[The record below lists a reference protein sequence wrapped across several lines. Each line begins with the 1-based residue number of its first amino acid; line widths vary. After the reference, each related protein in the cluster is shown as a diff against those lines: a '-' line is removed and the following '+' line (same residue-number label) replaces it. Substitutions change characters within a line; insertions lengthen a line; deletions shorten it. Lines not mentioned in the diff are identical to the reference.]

1 MADLSA
7 ITGTVICA
15 ASLAEH
21 FCTLPVLAPQ
31 LLNRNRT
38 MINPLLE
45 NTTLPAFSNIKPE
58 HVLPAMTQLIA
69 DSRSTINALLANGG
83 PYTWA
88 SLVEPLEDIDDRIN
102 RAWSPVGHMNAVVN
116 SDELR
121 EAYNAC
127 LPLLSEY
134 ATEVGQNDVLFQA
147 YKSIAEGPEFEKLD
161 TAQRRIIEN
170 ALRDFRLSGVDLPPA
185 EKQRFKE
192 IAQEL
197 SRLGSQFQDHVMD
210 ATQGWTR
217 HVEDESLLAGLPDSA
232 KAMAAQAAS
241 ARGLTGWL
249 FTLEFPSYIAIM
261 TYADSRELRRELYTA
276 YATRASDQG
285 PNAGQWDNTPVME
298 KLLALRHDEARL
310 LGFKNFAE
318 LSLATKMAPGTD
330 EVVAFLENLAERSR
344 VSAKEDLAELRAFAE
359 GELGINNPDAWDW
372 TYASEKLRQKKYQLS
387 EEEVRAY
394 FPASRVVAGMF
405 AVVER
410 LYGLT
415 IREKG
420 GVDVWHPDA
429 RYYEIHDQAGELRG
443 AFFLD
448 LYARAKKRG
457 GAWMD
462 ECVTRRRLADR
473 VQIPVAYL
481 TCNFTPPTGDA
492 PALLRHDEVQTLFHE
507 FGHGLQHML
516 TRIDHLGVSGIHGVE
531 WDAVELP
538 SQFMENFCW
547 EPEALA
553 LISGHHETG
562 EPLPTSL
569 LDKMIAARNFQ
580 SGMQMLRQLEFSLF
594 DFRIH
599 RDYELAQGGRIYS
612 ILDEVRRKVSV
623 VFPPDFNRFPHS
635 FSHIFGGGYA
645 AGYYSYKWA
654 EVLSS
659 DAFSLFEERGIF
671 DPQTG
676 REFMENILEKGGSQ
690 KAMELFVAFRGR
702 EPSIDALLRHNG
714 LAKAA

>member
-1 MADLSA
+1 
-7 ITGTVICA
+7 VISD
-15 ASLAEH
+15 ASCAEH
-21 FCTLPVLAPQ
+21 FCTLPVLSAQ
-31 LLNRNRT
+31 LLFTLNKT

-45 NTTLPAFSNIKPE
+45 NKTLPAFSNIKPE

-69 DSRSTINALLANGG
+69 DSRSTIDALLANGG

-147 YKSIAEGPEFEKLD
+147 YKSIAEGSEFEKLD

-192 IAQEL
+192 IAQDL

-241 ARGLTGWL
+241 AKGLAGWL

-261 TYADSRELRRELYTA
+261 TYADDRELRRELYTA

-298 KLLALRHDEARL
+298 KLLALRHEEAEL
-310 LGFKNFAE
+310 LGFNNFAE

-330 EVVAFLENLAERSR
+330 EVVAFLENLAGRSR
-344 VSAKEDLAELRAFAE
+344 VPAQEDLAELRAFAE

-415 IREKG
+415 IREKAG
-420 GVDVWHPDA
+420 IDVWHPDA

-448 LYARAKKRG
+448 LYARPKKRG

-481 TCNFTPPTGDA
+481 TCNFTPPTGDSA
-492 PALLRHDEVQTLFHE
+492 ALLRHDEVQTLFHE

-599 RDYELAQGGRIYS
+599 RDYEPAQGGRIYS

>member
-7 ITGTVICA
+7 ITGMVICD

-599 RDYELAQGGRIYS
+599 RDFEPAQGGRIYS

>member
-1 MADLSA
+1 
-7 ITGTVICA
+7 
-15 ASLAEH
+15 
-21 FCTLPVLAPQ
+21 
-31 LLNRNRT
+31 

-420 GVDVWHPDA
+420 GIDVWHPDA

-462 ECVTRRRLADR
+462 ECVTRRRLADQ

-553 LISGHHETG
+553 LISGHRETG
-562 EPLPTSL
+562 EPLPKSL

-599 RDYELAQGGRIYS
+599 RDFEPAQGGRIYS

-671 DPQTG
+671 DLQTG

>member
-1 MADLSA
+1 MEVPELPKHLASN
-7 ITGTVICA
+7 IFQTRHVI
-15 ASLAEH
+15 SSPIPYFSRH
-21 FCTLPVLAPQ
+21 K
-31 LLNRNRT
+31 T
-38 MINPLLE
+38 MTNPLL
-45 NTTLPAFSNIKPE
+45 NSPALPEFSKIRPE
-58 HVLPAMTQLIA
+58 HVQPAMAQLI
-69 DSRSTINALLANGG
+69 DESRDAIDVLLAAGG
-83 PYTWA
+83 PCTWT

-127 LPLLSEY
+127 LPLLSAY
-134 ATEVGQNDVLFQA
+134 ATEVGQNDALYQA
-147 YKSIAEGPEFEKLD
+147 YKSLADGPEFEKLD
-161 TAQRRIIEN
+161 IAQRKIIEN
-170 ALRDFRLSGVDLPPA
+170 ALRDFRLSGVDLPQA
-185 EKQRFKE
+185 GKERFKE

-197 SRLGSQFQDHVMD
+197 SQLGSQFQDHVMD
-210 ATQGWTR
+210 AAQGWTR
-217 HVEDESLLAGLPDSA
+217 HVDDEALLTGLPDSA
-232 KAMAAQAAS
+232 RAMAAQAAG
-241 ARGLTGWL
+241 AKQLTGWL

-261 TYADSRELRRELYTA
+261 TYADNRELRRELYTA

-285 PNAGQWDNTPVME
+285 PDAGKWDNSEVME
-298 KLLALRHDEARL
+298 KLLALRHEEAQL
-310 LGFKNFAE
+310 LGFANYAE
-318 LSLATKMAPGTD
+318 LSLATKMAPSTG

-344 VSAKEDLAELRAFAE
+344 VSAQEDLAELRAFAE
-359 GELGINNPDAWDW
+359 RELGIEKPDAWDW

-394 FPASRVVAGMF
+394 FPAAQVVAGMF
-405 AVVER
+405 SVVEK

-415 IREKG
+415 IREKT

-429 RYYEIHDQAGELRG
+429 RFYEIHDKTGALRG

-462 ECVTRRRLADR
+462 ECVTRRRLADH
-473 VQIPVAYL
+473 VQTPVAYL
-481 TCNFTPPTGDA
+481 TCNFTPPNGDA

-562 EPLPTSL
+562 APLPKAL

-594 DFRIH
+594 DFLIH
-599 RDYELAQGGRIYS
+599 RNYDPAQGGQVYP
-612 ILDEVRRKVSV
+612 ILDKVRQTVSV
-623 VFPPDFNRFPHS
+623 VIPPAFNRFPHS

-659 DAFSLFEERGIF
+659 DAYSLFEERGIF

-676 REFMENILEKGGSQ
+676 RDFLENILEKGGSQ

>member
-1 MADLSA
+1 
-7 ITGTVICA
+7 
-15 ASLAEH
+15 
-21 FCTLPVLAPQ
+21 
-31 LLNRNRT
+31 

-420 GVDVWHPDA
+420 GIDVWHPDA

-553 LISGHHETG
+553 LISGHRETG
-562 EPLPTSL
+562 EPLPKSL

-599 RDYELAQGGRIYS
+599 RDFEPAQGGRIYS

-671 DPQTG
+671 DLQTG

>member
-1 MADLSA
+1 
-7 ITGTVICA
+7 
-15 ASLAEH
+15 
-21 FCTLPVLAPQ
+21 
-31 LLNRNRT
+31 

-45 NTTLPAFSNIKPE
+45 NKTLPAFSNIKPE

-69 DSRSTINALLANGG
+69 ESRSTIDALLANGG

-88 SLVEPLEDIDDRIN
+88 SLAEPLEDIDDRIN

-134 ATEVGQNDVLFQA
+134 ATEVGQNDLLFQA

-197 SRLGSQFQDHVMD
+197 SLLGSQFQDHVMD

-241 ARGLTGWL
+241 AKGLAGWL
-249 FTLEFPSYIAIM
+249 FTLEFPSYIAIL
-261 TYADSRELRRELYTA
+261 TYADDRELRRELYTA

-298 KLLALRHDEARL
+298 KLLALRHEEARL

-344 VSAKEDLAELRAFAE
+344 VSAEEDLAELRAFAE
-359 GELGINNPDAWDW
+359 GELGINNPDVWDW

-405 AVVER
+405 AVVEK

-415 IREKG
+415 IRKKDG
-420 GVDVWHPDA
+420 IDVWHPDA

-462 ECVTRRRLADR
+462 ECVTRRRLANR

-562 EPLPTSL
+562 EPLPKSL

-599 RDYELAQGGRIYS
+599 RDYEPAQGGRIYS

>member
-1 MADLSA
+1 
-7 ITGTVICA
+7 
-15 ASLAEH
+15 
-21 FCTLPVLAPQ
+21 
-31 LLNRNRT
+31 

-69 DSRSTINALLANGG
+69 DSRSTIDALLANGG

-147 YKSIAEGPEFEKLD
+147 YKSIAEGSEFEKLD

-192 IAQEL
+192 IAQDL

-241 ARGLTGWL
+241 AKGLAGWL

-261 TYADSRELRRELYTA
+261 TYADDRELRRELYTA

-285 PNAGQWDNTPVME
+285 PNACQWDNTPVME
-298 KLLALRHDEARL
+298 NLLALRHEEAQL
-310 LGFKNFAE
+310 LGFNNFAE

-330 EVVAFLENLAERSR
+330 EVVAFLENLAGRSR
-344 VSAKEDLAELRAFAE
+344 VPAQEDLAELRAFAE

-415 IREKG
+415 IREKAG
-420 GVDVWHPDA
+420 IDVWHPDA

-443 AFFLD
+443 SFFLD
-448 LYARAKKRG
+448 LYARPKKRG

-481 TCNFTPPTGDA
+481 TCNFTPPTGDSA
-492 PALLRHDEVQTLFHE
+492 ALLRHDEVQTLFHE

-599 RDYELAQGGRIYS
+599 WDYEPAQGGRIYS

-676 REFMENILEKGGSQ
+676 REFMQNILEKGGSQ

>member
-7 ITGTVICA
+7 ITGMVICD

-553 LISGHHETG
+553 LISGHRETG
-562 EPLPTSL
+562 EPLPKSL

-612 ILDEVRRKVSV
+612 ILYEVRRKVSV

>member
-1 MADLSA
+1 M
-7 ITGTVICA
+7 T
-15 ASLAEH
+15 
-21 FCTLPVLAPQ
+21 
-31 LLNRNRT
+31 
-38 MINPLLE
+38 NPLLQ
-45 NTTLPAFSNIKPE
+45 NSSLPVFSNIRPE
-58 HVLPAMTQLIA
+58 HIVPGMTQLIA
-69 DSRSTINALLANGG
+69 ESRSNIDVLLANGG
-83 PYTWA
+83 PFTWA
-88 SLVEPLEDIDDRIN
+88 SLVERLEDIDDRIN

-116 SDELR
+116 TDELR

-134 ATEVGQNDVLFQA
+134 ATEVGQNELLYRA
-147 YKSIAEGPEFEKLD
+147 YKSIAEGPEFNALD

-170 ALRDFRLSGVDLPPA
+170 ALRDFRLSGVDLSPSD
-185 EKQRFKE
+185 KQRFKE

-197 SRLGSQFQDHVMD
+197 SRLGSQFQDNVMD
-210 ATQGWTR
+210 ATQGWLR

-232 KAMAAQAAS
+232 KAMAAHAAE
-241 ARGLTGWL
+241 AKGLPGWL

-261 TYADSRELRRELYTA
+261 TYADQRELRREMYTA

-285 PNAGQWDNTPVME
+285 PNAGQWDNTEVME
-298 KLLALRHDEARL
+298 KLLALRHEEARL
-310 LGFKNFAE
+310 LGFMNFAE

-330 EVVAFLENLAERSR
+330 EVVAFLEDLAERSR
-344 VSAKEDLAELRAFAE
+344 ISAQEDLDELRAFAE
-359 GELGINNPDAWDW
+359 DELGISQPDAWDW

-394 FPASRVVAGMF
+394 FPASRVVEGMF
-405 AVVER
+405 SVVEK
-410 LYGLT
+410 LYGIT
-415 IREKG
+415 IREKV

-429 RYYEIHDQAGELRG
+429 RYYEIHDRAGELRG

-462 ECVTRRRLADR
+462 ECVTRRRLADQ
-473 VQIPVAYL
+473 VQTPVAYL
-481 TCNFTPPTGDA
+481 TCNFTSPTGDA

-516 TRIDHLGVSGIHGVE
+516 TKIDHLGVSGIHGVE

-553 LISGHHETG
+553 LISGHYETG
-562 EPLPTSL
+562 EPLPKSL
-569 LDKMIAARNFQ
+569 LDKMISARNFQ

-599 RDYELAQGGRIYS
+599 RDYDPALGGRIYS

-671 DPQTG
+671 NPETG

-702 EPSIDALLRHNG
+702 GPSIDALLRHNG

>member
-1 MADLSA
+1 
-7 ITGTVICA
+7 
-15 ASLAEH
+15 
-21 FCTLPVLAPQ
+21 
-31 LLNRNRT
+31 

-69 DSRSTINALLANGG
+69 DSRSTIDVLLANGG

-192 IAQEL
+192 IAQDL

-241 ARGLTGWL
+241 AKGLAGWL

-261 TYADSRELRRELYTA
+261 TYADDRELRRELYTA

-298 KLLALRHDEARL
+298 KLLALRHEEAEL
-310 LGFKNFAE
+310 LGFNNFAE

-330 EVVAFLENLAERSR
+330 EVVAFLENLAGRSR
-344 VSAKEDLAELRAFAE
+344 VPAQEDLAELRAFAE

-415 IREKG
+415 IREKAG
-420 GVDVWHPDA
+420 IDVWHPDA

-448 LYARAKKRG
+448 LYARPKKRG

-481 TCNFTPPTGDA
+481 TCNFTPPTGDSA
-492 PALLRHDEVQTLFHE
+492 ALLRHDEVQTLFHE

-612 ILDEVRRKVSV
+612 ILYEVRRKVSV

-714 LAKAA
+714 LAEAA

>member
-7 ITGTVICA
+7 ITGTVICD

-232 KAMAAQAAS
+232 KAMAAQAAW

-612 ILDEVRRKVSV
+612 ILYEVRRKVSV

-714 LAKAA
+714 LAEAA

>member
-1 MADLSA
+1 M
-7 ITGTVICA
+7 T
-15 ASLAEH
+15 
-21 FCTLPVLAPQ
+21 
-31 LLNRNRT
+31 
-38 MINPLLE
+38 NPLLE
-45 NTTLPAFSNIKPE
+45 NTNLPAFSNIQPE
-58 HVLPAMTQLIA
+58 HVLPAMTRLIA
-69 DSRSTINALLANGG
+69 ESRSTIDGLLANGG

-127 LPLLSEY
+127 LPLLSSY
-134 ATEVGQNDVLFQA
+134 ATDVGQNDLLFQA
-147 YKSIAEGPEFEKLD
+147 YKSIADGPEIERLD
-161 TAQRRIIEN
+161 IAQRKIIEN

-197 SRLGSQFQDHVMD
+197 SQLGSQFQDHVMD

-232 KAMAAQAAS
+232 RAMAAQAALAKGQS
-241 ARGLTGWL
+241 GWL

-261 TYADSRELRRELYTA
+261 TYADHRDLRRQLYEA

-285 PNAGQWDNTPVME
+285 PNAGQWNNTEVME
-298 KLLALRHDEARL
+298 KLLALRHEEARL

-318 LSLATKMAPGTD
+318 LSLATKMAPGTE

-344 VSAKEDLAELRAFAE
+344 ASAQEDLTELRAFAE
-359 GELGINNPDAWDW
+359 DELGINQPDAWDW

-415 IREKG
+415 IREKSG
-420 GVDVWHPDA
+420 INVWHPDA
-429 RYYEIHDQAGELRG
+429 RFYEIHDQTGELRG

-462 ECVTRRRLADR
+462 ECVTRRRLADQ

-553 LISGHHETG
+553 LISSHHETG
-562 EPLPTSL
+562 EPLPKLL

-599 RDYELAQGGRIYS
+599 RDFDPVKGGRIYQ

-623 VFPPDFNRFPHS
+623 VFPPSFNRFPHS

-659 DAFSLFEERGIF
+659 DAYSLFEERGIF

-676 REFMENILEKGGSQ
+676 REFMESILEKGGSQ
-690 KAMELFVAFRGR
+690 KAMELFVSFRGR
-702 EPSIDALLRHNG
+702 EPNIDALLRHNG